1 VSQRTKHPRAR
12 RENVPGLAGRSV
24 GMASRNNYLFTADQ
38 WSPTYRMAPL
48 SDLSHWAEISPPAA
62 RPFTME
68 LTAYGASGAPGEL

>member
-1 VSQRTKHPRAR
+1 
-12 RENVPGLAGRSV
+12 
-24 GMASRNNYLFTADQ
+24 MASRNNYLFTADQ

-68 LTAYGASGAPGEL
+68 LTATERAAPPASSDGAFDRRYSASADARVPARR